1 LTKHYCHLAI
11 NEKIPIKRE
20 EPVSFKP
27 TGDYEKILSNC
38 SWQLHLMMLVYR
50 ENMKEVFPGY
60 GMFVTI
66 L

>member
-1 LTKHYCHLAI
+1 M
-11 NEKIPIKRE
+11 
-20 EPVSFKP
+20 SFKP
-27 TGDYEKILSNC
+27 TGDYEKILSN
-38 SWQLHLMMLVYR
+38 HLMMLVYR